1 MSAAPGARTAQT
13 NGRLWGERARD
24 WADIQEGTCRPVY
37 LAAFERMGLLEGM
50 AYLDAG
56 CGAGMAMQIAAGRGA
71 RVSGVDAAANL
82 LAIARE
88 RVPTGDIHQGE
99 LESLPFADHAFDR
112 VTGFNSFQYAGS
124 PAVALGEAKR
134 VAKAGASVVVMTW
147 GEPAG
152 MQAAELVAALKPLL
166 PSPPPGAPG
175 PFALSSEPA
184 LRAFATA
191 AGLEVLDVFDVA
203 SPWHYPDLPTALRGL
218 RSSGVAAR
226 AIAQSGETAVDAAH
240 ANALAPFQQP
250 DGSYRIAA
258 TFRCLHA
265 RA

>member
-1 MSAAPGARTAQT
+1 MKATQKPRTAQV
-13 NGRLWGERARD
+13 NGPLWGERARD

-37 LAAFERMGLLEGM
+37 LAAFERMGLREGM
-50 AYLDAG
+50 TYLDAG
-56 CGAGMAMQIAAGRGA
+56 CGAGMALQIAAGRGA

-112 VTGFNSFQYAGS
+112 VTGFNSFQYAGN
-124 PAVALGEAKR
+124 PAVALGEARR
-134 VAKAGASVVVMTW
+134 VAKAGAEVVVMTW
-147 GEPAG
+147 GEPEG
-152 MQAAELVAALKPLL
+152 MQAASLVAALKPLL
-166 PSPPPGAPG
+166 PPPPPGAPG
-175 PFALSSEPA
+175 PFALSAEPA
-184 LRAFATA
+184 LRAFATT

-226 AIAQSGETAVDAAH
+226 AIAHAGESAVDAAH
-240 ANALAPFQQP
+240 SDALAPFRQT
-250 DGSYRIAA
+250 DGSFRIGAN
-258 TFRCLHA
+258 FRCLRA